1 MSESR
6 GKKAADRLV
15 EIASDCG
22 LFHAPDG
29 TPFASLKIE
38 GHFENWPVRSKG
50 FKQWLAREYYNRDG
64 TAAASDAVQTALTII
79 EGKARFEA
87 IEASANIRVGGD
99 ARNIYVDLCDRDW
112 RSVEINENG
121 WRIIDR
127 SPIKFR
133 RAAGMKTLTAPVRGL
148 GGLERL
154 RPFLNLE
161 NPDDFDLVKAWLVA
175 AARPEGPFPI
185 LAFVGEQGAAK
196 STASKIIKTI
206 IDPNS
211 AALRTFPRDER
222 DLYIAACNGHVL
234 AFDNVS
240 RVSPWLSDALC
251 RLATGGGFA
260 TRQLHTDTDEILFDA
275 QRPIICNGI
284 GDFLDRADA
293 ADRAIL
299 IKLAAIPEDRRR
311 TERDIWKEFN
321 AALPSILAGLYDAV
335 SEGLAAL
342 PHVKLDRVP
351 RMADFAAWAVACE
364 PAHSHEG
371 AFMEAYAGNRDD
383 AVYAIAESDEV
394 ASGVIAHMATIHE
407 WEGTPTELFHA
418 LCDNADDMIRRGS
431 GFPKSAK
438 SLSERL
444 TRAAPVLRKI
454 GIDVHRDKASDRTR
468 TRLIVLVNKKNR
480 PNSASA
486 PSEETE
492 NNRLSAD
499 APDAPDASFRIME

>member
-1 MSESR
+1 MSEKDKKS
-6 GKKAADRLV
+6 KKAADRLV

-29 TPFASLKIE
+29 TPFASLDIN
-38 GHFENWPVRSKG
+38 GHRENWPVRSKG
-50 FKQWLAREYYNRDG
+50 FKQWLAREYYTRDG

-79 EGKARFEA
+79 EGKARFDGA
-87 IEASANIRVGGD
+87 QALPYIRAGGD
-99 ARNIYVDLCDRDW
+99 ARRIYIDLCDRDW
-112 RSVEINENG
+112 RAVEIDAEG
-121 WRIIDR
+121 WRIIEG
-127 SPIKFR
+127 SPVKFR
-133 RAAGMKTLTAPVRGL
+133 RAAGMKALPAPVRGL

-154 RPFLNLE
+154 QPFLNLE
-161 NPDDFDLVKAWLVA
+161 NPDDFVLIKAWLVQA
-175 AARPEGPFPI
+175 VRPDGPFPI

-196 STASKIIKTI
+196 STASKVMKSI
-206 IDPNS
+206 IDPNA

-311 TERDIWKEFN
+311 TERDIWNEFN
-321 AALPSILAGLYDAV
+321 AALPAILAGLYDAV

-342 PHVKLDRVP
+342 PHVQLDRVP

-364 PAHSHEG
+364 AAHSDEG
-371 AFMEAYAGNRDD
+371 AFMKAYAGNRDE
-383 AVYAIAESDEV
+383 AVYAIADSDEV
-394 ASGVIAHMATIHE
+394 ASGVIAHMATFHE
-407 WEGTPTELFHA
+407 WTGTATELFHT
-418 LCDNADDMIRRGS
+418 LWESADESTRRGS

-438 SLSERL
+438 ALSERL
-444 TRAAPVLRKI
+444 TRAAPVLRKV
-454 GIDVHRDKASDRTR
+454 GIDVHRDKASDRAR
-468 TRLIVLVNKKNR
+468 TRKILLTNNRNKVE
-480 PNSASA
+480 SASA
-486 PSEETE
+486 PSGASYPSLSSEE
-492 NNRLSAD
+492 
-499 APDAPDASFRIME
+499 F